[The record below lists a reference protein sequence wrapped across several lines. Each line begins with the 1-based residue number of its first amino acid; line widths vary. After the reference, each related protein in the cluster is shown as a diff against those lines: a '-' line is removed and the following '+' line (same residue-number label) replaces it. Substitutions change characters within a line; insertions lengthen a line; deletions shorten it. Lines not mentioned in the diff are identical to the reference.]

1 LVSFLKRQLE
11 ADVANS
17 EVKKVRHL
25 KETNDTDYTRFN
37 TRLSQQK
44 IVAGGGRFKK
54 KMYVLS

>member
-1 LVSFLKRQLE
+1 M
-11 ADVANS
+11 ANS